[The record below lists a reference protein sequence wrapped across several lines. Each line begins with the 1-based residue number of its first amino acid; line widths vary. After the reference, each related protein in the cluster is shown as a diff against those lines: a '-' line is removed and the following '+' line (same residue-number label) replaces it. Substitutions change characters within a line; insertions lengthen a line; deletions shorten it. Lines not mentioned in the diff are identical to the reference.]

1 MDRRVDMGRF
11 ALGHEHGYALSWGRG
26 VRLFGALLLAMS
38 MLTSC
43 KLVSVRKVDPST
55 GKVIYEQK
63 QAVNTSATNQ
73 KFNLSDFNADDFVA
87 SIWASKVVPTVDSQS
102 VDLPKL
108 VSALKQD
115 QSAASSKYGVSAGT
129 SVPYAFDVHVVGVVK
144 SVDTSTPVGVMKLE
158 VPGVPSDVEIAVGP
172 LVLGTALRDSMPFI
186 SLNEFTNQVQYA
198 TVSQALNKK
207 ALSVAFKDA
216 SPQSLVGKKVEFWG
230 AFALQSLDSI
240 TITPVR
246 LKVEG

>member
-1 MDRRVDMGRF
+1 MGRSTE
-11 ALGHEHGYALSWGRG
+11 GREHTFVLRWGRYL
-26 VRLFGALLLAMS
+26 RLLGALVLAIS

-43 KLVSVRKVDPST
+43 KLVAVRKVDPAT

-63 QAVNTSATNQ
+63 QVVNSSATNQ
-73 KFNLSDFNADDFVA
+73 KFNLSDFNADDYVA
-87 SIWASKVVPTVDSQS
+87 SIWTTKVVPTVDSQA

-108 VSALKQD
+108 VTALKQD
-115 QSAASSKYGVSAGT
+115 QSAASNKYGVSAGT
-129 SVPYAFDVHVVGVVK
+129 SVPYAFDVRVVGVVK
-144 SVDTSTPVGVMKLE
+144 SVDTSTPVGVLKLA
-158 VPGVPSDVEIAVGP
+158 VPGVSSDVEIAVGP

-186 SLNEFTNQVQYA
+186 SLNDFTNQVQYA

-207 ALSVAFKDA
+207 ALSVAFKDT
-216 SPQSLVGKKVEFWG
+216 SPQSLEGKKVEVWG

>member
-1 MDRRVDMGRF
+1 MGRSTVGRSHKHGSRWGQ
-11 ALGHEHGYALSWGRG
+11 AISLLGSL
-26 VRLFGALLLAMS
+26 VLAMS
-38 MLTSC
+38 MLTAC
-43 KLVSVRKVDPST
+43 KLVAVRKVDPAT

-63 QAVNTSATNQ
+63 QAVNSSATNQ
-73 KFNLSDFNADDFVA
+73 KFNLSDFNADDYVA
-87 SIWASKVVPTVDSQS
+87 SIWTSKVVPTVDSQA

-108 VSALKQD
+108 VTALKQD

-129 SVPYAFDVHVVGVVK
+129 SVPYAFDVRVVGVVQ
-144 SVDTSTPVGVMKLE
+144 SVDTSTPVGVLKLA
-158 VPGVPSDVEIAVGP
+158 VPGVSSDVEIAVGP

-186 SLNEFTNQVQYA
+186 SLNDFTNQVQYA

-207 ALSVAFKDA
+207 ALAVVLQDT
-216 SPQSLVGKKVEFWG
+216 SPTSLEGKKIEVWG